1 MLEFKR
7 MNSIARFAQQFEVFD
22 RSPHQRDV
30 PVELVADPLHL
41 LSPTAVLVIDL
52 KKWRSIAKTANATK
66 VAASDQQHRPASV
79 LAVFLGGIAG
89 PVRAP
94 CLHGLYI
101 LSTFVISVA
110 DRPDLAALRTRL
122 MAEPGRWL
130 PRPQAGPAGD
140 DFFNRR
146 LAPRLA
152 ARLFRN
158 SLVPAIPEM
167 ERYAFRELFEPAHP
181 ITMSSRTTPMGD
193 AG

>member
-89 PVRAP
+89 PVRDA
-94 CLHGLYI
+94 I
-101 LSTFVISVA
+101 VA
-110 DRPDLAALRTRL
+110 DWLKRRCSACGACPKV
-122 MAEPGRWL
+122 MARQG
-130 PRPQAGPAGD
+130 
-140 DFFNRR
+140 
-146 LAPRLA
+146 
-152 ARLFRN
+152 
-158 SLVPAIPEM
+158 I
-167 ERYAFRELFEPAHP
+167 
-181 ITMSSRTTPMGD
+181 
-193 AG
+193 